1 MGRLLPAE
9 SLNAWF
15 ARELAKVRKRLRV
28 FDANV
33 DQKTGL
39 PRLPRDPD
47 KRHRAQYERL
57 RLRNLLRERD
67 LLRVLDFIEDAG
79 EDLEGEERD
88 TFRRVLD
95 LIRELPALWEIERQ
109 HSACTPPP
117 RRGIRGRRE
126 DPALREAAEH
136 LIGLLDP
143 AADQGG
149 EHQANPW
156 ATVEHVA
163 HEHRRTTDA
172 LLQAAQK
179 VKERPPGTKIP
190 VRKRRRR
197 RLGRAMGR

>member
-1 MGRLLPAE
+1 MPNSGGVDYASAVWPMGRLLPAE

-109 HSACTPPP
+109 
-117 RRGIRGRRE
+117 
-126 DPALREAAEH
+126 
-136 LIGLLDP
+136 
-143 AADQGG
+143 
-149 EHQANPW
+149 
-156 ATVEHVA
+156 
-163 HEHRRTTDA
+163 
-172 LLQAAQK
+172 
-179 VKERPPGTKIP
+179 
-190 VRKRRRR
+190 
-197 RLGRAMGR
+197 